1 MAQKIWQDENGIVIP
16 ANRITASEKLR
27 ERACDK
33 LLKESEKVSNKIAEL
48 KAMFG
53 ELTDEVY
60 EAVMAENNVDTAD
73 RKGNFTFFNFNRS
86 IKVEVDVNERIEF
99 DDAMIAVAKE
109 HLDVF
114 ITNATGTAIDDMIR
128 EMINDAFSTS
138 RGKLDT
144 KKVLNLTRYR
154 SRVDGEKYPNFH
166 AAIDAIEKA
175 IRKPT
180 SKRYHRI
187 SIKKNDEEGYESI
200 NLNFSSL

>member
-16 ANRITASEKLR
+16 ANRVTASEKLR
-27 ERACDK
+27 ERACEK
-33 LLKESEKVSNKIAEL
+33 LQKESEKLSNKIAEL

-60 EAVMAENNVDTAD
+60 EAVMAENNIDTAD
-73 RKGNFTFFNFNRS
+73 RKGNFTFFNFDRS

-114 ITNATGTAIDDMIR
+114 ITNATSTAVDEMIR
-128 EMINDAFSTS
+128 DMINDAFSTS

-154 SRVDGEKYPNFH
+154 SRVDAEKYPNFH
-166 AAIDAIEKA
+166 LAIDAIEKA

-187 SIKKNDEEGYESI
+187 FIKRNEEDGYEAI
-200 NLNFSSL
+200 NLNFSAL